1 MSLWI
6 IIAALVAILAAV
18 LVWLARAAPRP
29 APAPAPGSTQHNHFR
44 VYRTRGDRLERVLVL
59 TDQFNRNGRPDTID
73 SIQYLAV
80 PVKKTDEQGRISD
93 IADPDEH
100 LTVWRFKPTE
110 DPPEPSRTVTFTNQ
124 FGSQTTDLMDRAYL
138 LAPAQLREPRLPA
151 PRALN
156 HFKCYQVSNP
166 PLVNTTVTLE
176 DRFGG
181 QRVKVTGLLYFC
193 VPAEKLDK
201 SADETNAILNPDRHL
216 AIYLLEERAEG
227 GALTVEDQFGE
238 RRLDLEMSDWLI
250 VPSEKS
256 AWSER

>member
-6 IIAALVAILAAV
+6 IIAAVVAILAAV

-59 TDQFNRNGRPDTID
+59 TDQFNRNGRPDTIN

-110 DPPEPSRTVTFTNQ
+110 DPLEPSRTVTFTNQ
-124 FGSQTTDLMDRAYL
+124 FGSQTTDL
-138 LAPAQLREPRLPA
+138 
-151 PRALN
+151 
-156 HFKCYQVSNP
+156 
-166 PLVNTTVTLE
+166 
-176 DRFGG
+176 
-181 QRVKVTGLLYFC
+181 

-201 SADETNAILNPDRHL
+201 AADETSAILNPDRHL
-216 AIYLLEERAEG
+216 AIYPLEERAEG